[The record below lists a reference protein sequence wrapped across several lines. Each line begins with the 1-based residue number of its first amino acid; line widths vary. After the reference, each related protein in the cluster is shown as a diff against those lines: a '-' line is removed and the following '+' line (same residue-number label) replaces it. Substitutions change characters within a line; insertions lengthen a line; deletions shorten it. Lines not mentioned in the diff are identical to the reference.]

1 MIVIFTLIIIN
12 IIITRTEKGYWNH
25 RVILEIHSAR
35 INFRSRAYLKAFRL
49 SVVQRTEVN
58 PKLHL
63 SQSLV

>member
-1 MIVIFTLIIIN
+1 MIVMFTLIIIN
-12 IIITRTEKGYWNH
+12 IIITRTEKGYWNY

-35 INFRSRAYLKAFRL
+35 INFRSRAYLEAFRP
-49 SVVQRTEVN
+49 SVVLRIEVN